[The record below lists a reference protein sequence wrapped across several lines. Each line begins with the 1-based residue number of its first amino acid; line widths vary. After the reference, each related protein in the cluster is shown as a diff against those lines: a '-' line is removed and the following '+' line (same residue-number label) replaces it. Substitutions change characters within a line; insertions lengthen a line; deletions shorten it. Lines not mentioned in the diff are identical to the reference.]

1 MLRVL
6 ATLLI
11 SLTLAAAAS
20 AQLMDKKALTLDGA
34 KKLAAAAEA
43 EATKNNWRVVI
54 VIVDDG
60 GHLVY
65 LERSDDTQTGSIDVA
80 IAKARGAVAYKR
92 PTKVFEDAVTGGR
105 NVIMAL
111 PHAMPVEGGLPLV
124 VDGKLVGGIGV
135 TSQQDGQI
143 AKAGADALPKLL
155 GREARGGPVALR
167 QCRRWRSS
175 PTTSPC

>member
-1 MLRVL
+1 MLRIL
-6 ATLLI
+6 AILLV
-11 SLTLAAAAS
+11 SLTLTATAS

-34 KKLAAAAEA
+34 RKLAAAAEA

-54 VIVDDG
+54 AIVDDG

-65 LERSDDTQTGSIDVA
+65 LERIDDTQTGSIDVA

-92 PTKVFEDAVTGGR
+92 PTKVLEDAIAGGR
-105 NVIMAL
+105 NAVMML
-111 PHAMPVEGGLPLV
+111 PHSMPLEGGLPLV
-124 VDGKLVGGIGV
+124 VDGKLVGGIGVSGV

-155 GREARGGPVALR
+155 GR
-167 QCRRWRSS
+167 
-175 PTTSPC
+175 

>member
-65 LERSDDTQTGSIDVA
+65 LERIDDTQTGSIDVA

-111 PHAMPVEGGLPLV
+111 PHAMRSEEHTSELQSHSDLV
-124 VDGKLVGGIGV
+124 CRLLLEKKKKNNTQHKHNNV
-135 TSQQDGQI
+135 TRMRTQD
-143 AKAGADALPKLL
+143 K
-155 GREARGGPVALR
+155 
-167 QCRRWRSS
+167 
-175 PTTSPC
+175 

>member
-60 GHLVY
+60 G
-65 LERSDDTQTGSIDVA
+65 
-80 IAKARGAVAYKR
+80 
-92 PTKVFEDAVTGGR
+92 
-105 NVIMAL
+105 
-111 PHAMPVEGGLPLV
+111 LPLV
-124 VDGKLVGGIGV
+124 VDGKLVGGIGVSGV

-155 GREARGGPVALR
+155 GR
-167 QCRRWRSS
+167 
-175 PTTSPC
+175 

>member
-43 EATKNNWRVVI
+43 EATKHNWRAVI

-65 LERSDDTQTGSIDVA
+65 LERIDDTQTGSVDVA
-80 IAKARGAVAYKR
+80 IAKAGRAGAYKR
-92 PTKVFEDAVTGGR
+92 PTKVFADAGTGGR
-105 NVIMAL
+105 
-111 PHAMPVEGGLPLV
+111 E
-124 VDGKLVGGIGV
+124 
-135 TSQQDGQI
+135 
-143 AKAGADALPKLL
+143 
-155 GREARGGPVALR
+155 
-167 QCRRWRSS
+167 RR
-175 PTTSPC
+175 